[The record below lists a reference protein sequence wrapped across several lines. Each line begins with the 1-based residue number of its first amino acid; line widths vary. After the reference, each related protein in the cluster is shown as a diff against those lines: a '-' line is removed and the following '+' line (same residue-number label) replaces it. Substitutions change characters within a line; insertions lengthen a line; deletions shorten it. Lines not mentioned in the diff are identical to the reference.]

1 MFSEEILEKIRN
13 KEEVLRVP
21 LVFQCAMIHAI
32 QEVLD
37 EETNINNHR
46 IISSTIPATTHIP
59 TILGRICKECRNR
72 NNFKTFHN
80 LFKLEST
87 AKLYLI

>member
-37 EETNINNHR
+37 EER
-46 IISSTIPATTHIP
+46 EVDEDEQPISTT
-59 TILGRICKECRNR
+59 TE
-72 NNFKTFHN
+72 
-80 LFKLEST
+80 
-87 AKLYLI
+87 

>member
-37 EETNINNHR
+37 EKREVDEDEQP
-46 IISSTIPATTHIP
+46 ISTT
-59 TILGRICKECRNR
+59 TE
-72 NNFKTFHN
+72 
-80 LFKLEST
+80 
-87 AKLYLI
+87 

>member
-37 EETNINNHR
+37 EER
-46 IISSTIPATTHIP
+46 EVDEDEQPKSTTT
-59 TILGRICKECRNR
+59 E
-72 NNFKTFHN
+72 
-80 LFKLEST
+80 
-87 AKLYLI
+87 

>member
-37 EETNINNHR
+37 EER
-46 IISSTIPATTHIP
+46 EVYEDEQPISTT
-59 TILGRICKECRNR
+59 TE
-72 NNFKTFHN
+72 
-80 LFKLEST
+80 
-87 AKLYLI
+87 

>member
-37 EETNINNHR
+37 EER
-46 IISSTIPATTHIP
+46 EVDVDEQSISTTA
-59 TILGRICKECRNR
+59 E
-72 NNFKTFHN
+72 
-80 LFKLEST
+80 
-87 AKLYLI
+87 

>member
-13 KEEVLRVP
+13 KEEALRVP

-37 EETNINNHR
+37 EER
-46 IISSTIPATTHIP
+46 EVDVDEQPISTT
-59 TILGRICKECRNR
+59 TE
-72 NNFKTFHN
+72 
-80 LFKLEST
+80 
-87 AKLYLI
+87 